1 MKTRMTLATGL
12 CATVLALAGC
22 GTTSGG
28 DDADPTPTP
37 SATSAPATEAP
48 DDDSTPQSATD
59 LVGEWD
65 DPEAEWTVRFEEDGS
80 FTEDFQGIADFRT
93 GTYELEDGIVTLNG
107 GDGDS
112 TRGSVEGDALAFR
125 LGTLTR
131 S

>member
-59 LVGEWD
+59 LVGEWSD
-65 DPEAEWTVRFEEDGS
+65 RASSWSVTFDEDGT
-80 FTEDFQGIADFRT
+80 FTEDFEGVEDFRT
-93 GTYELEDGIVTLNG
+93 GTYELEDGIVSLVG
-107 GDGDS
+107 GDGNTD
-112 TRGSVEGDALAFR
+112 RGSVEDDTLVFR